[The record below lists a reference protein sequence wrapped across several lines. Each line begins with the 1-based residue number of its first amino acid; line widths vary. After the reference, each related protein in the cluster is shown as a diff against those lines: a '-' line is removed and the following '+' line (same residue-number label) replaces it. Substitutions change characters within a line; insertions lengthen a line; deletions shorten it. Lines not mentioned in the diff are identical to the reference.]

1 MTAGSKW
8 LVGTAV
14 AVCLVAAPV
23 QAQTPSPQQTP
34 TPAPSSGSSN
44 SEASHWGVVFSATPS
59 WTVPNSIINKIAS
72 GGGATIVGTQF
83 SIGIVHGR
91 AMSGDWGVTF
101 VHQPVKDG
109 SNGFSSDTACGFTN
123 GPMPG
128 GCFNTSGAARAQGV
142 KMNGVQVHKFIPFG
156 VIRRRV
162 QLGIELAG
170 GIGKLSGTLQ
180 KTNSDI
186 TRVNP
191 NPKTGQQTAL
201 LTTTVTTEDVTA
213 ELPSKVPLGHLAF
226 VAAAI
231 INPAIKV
238 RWEAGMLMPG
248 QSFTTLMVTFLFGAH
263 D

>member
-14 AVCLVAAPV
+14 AACLVAAPA
-23 QAQTPSPQQTP
+23 QAQTPPQQTP

-44 SEASHWGVVFSATPS
+44 SKTSHWGVLFSATPS
-59 WTVPNSIINKIAS
+59 WYVPSSITDKIAS
-72 GGGATIVGTQF
+72 GGGAATVVGTRF
-83 SIGIVHGR
+83 TIGIVRGR

-101 VHQPVKDG
+101 VHEPVKDG
-109 SNGFSSDTACGFTN
+109 SNAFSSDTSCGFAN
-123 GPMPG
+123 GPISG
-128 GCFNTSGAARAQGV
+128 GCFNTSGAGKAQGV

-156 VIRRRV
+156 MIKRRV
-162 QLGIELAG
+162 QVGIELAG

-180 KTNSDI
+180 KTSSDI
-186 TRVNP
+186 TNVQR

-213 ELPSKVPLGHLAF
+213 ELPGKVPLGHLAV

-238 RWEAGMLMPG
+238 RWEGGMLMPG
-248 QSFTTLMVTFLFGAH
+248 QSFSTLMVTFLFGAH

>member
-8 LVGTAV
+8 LVGAAV
-14 AVCLVAAPV
+14 AACLVAAPV

-83 SIGIVHGR
+83 TIGIVHGR

-101 VHQPVKDG
+101 VHEPVKDR
-109 SNGFSSDTACGFTN
+109 SNGFSSDTNCGFAN

-128 GCFNTSGAARAQGV
+128 GCFNTSGAAVTQGV

-156 VIRRRV
+156 VIKQRV
-162 QLGIELAG
+162 QLGIEVAG
-170 GIGKLSGTLQ
+170 GIGKLSGMLQ
-180 KTNSDI
+180 KFSSDI
-186 TRVNP
+186 TNVQR
-191 NPKTGQQTAL
+191 NPKTGVQTGL
-201 LTTTVTTEDVTA
+201 LTTTITTEDVTA

-231 INPAIKV
+231 ITPAIKV
-238 RWEAGMLMPG
+238 RWEGGMLMPG
-248 QSFTTLMVTFLFGAH
+248 QSFSTLVVTFLFGAH
-263 D
+263 